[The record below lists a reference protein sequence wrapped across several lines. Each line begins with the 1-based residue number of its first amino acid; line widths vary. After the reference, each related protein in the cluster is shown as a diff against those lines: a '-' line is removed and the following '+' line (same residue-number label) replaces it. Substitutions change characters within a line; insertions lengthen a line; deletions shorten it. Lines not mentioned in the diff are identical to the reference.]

1 MPVLVVHPNILGKFF
16 AKSSISLTNEN
27 LVFTQKS
34 DRENTLPL
42 ASVRTLFQVKKR
54 FLGYELQLPGAKTSV
69 RYRFLKADNVEAL
82 QAAANKI
89 IRTHIKA
96 YLHTVFTL
104 FNNKVN
110 QAMILMLF
118 KTIGPVKINSQ
129 PVLNQG
135 KCNHA

>member
-82 QAAANKI
+82 QATKS
-89 IRTHIKA
+89 
-96 YLHTVFTL
+96 FEPTL
-104 FNNKVN
+104 RRIYTRF
-110 QAMILMLF
+110 LLF
-118 KTIGPVKINSQ
+118 STTR
-129 PVLNQG
+129 
-135 KCNHA
+135 